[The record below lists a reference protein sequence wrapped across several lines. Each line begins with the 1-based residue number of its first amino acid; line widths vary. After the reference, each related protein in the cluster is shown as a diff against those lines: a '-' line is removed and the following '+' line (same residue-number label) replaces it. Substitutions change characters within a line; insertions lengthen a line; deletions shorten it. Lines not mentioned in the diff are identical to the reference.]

1 MVRSDLVVVED
12 LKKYFPIRT
21 GLFKAKGS
29 FVHAVDGVSLII
41 KRGETFGL
49 AGESGCGKSTFARLL
64 LRLIEPTGG
73 KVLFD
78 EVDIFSLSKRE
89 LKKIR
94 RRMGIVFQDP
104 KSSLNPRMTIYNIL
118 KRPLE
123 IHGLGSSKEE
133 KLNMVLEILE
143 KVGLGEEHLNRYP
156 HELSGGQQQRV
167 SIARAII
174 TKPDFVAL
182 DEPTSALDISVQ
194 AQILNLLVKLQRE
207 FKLTYLFITHNLMVM
222 QYVSDRVGI
231 MYLGKVVEVLNTREE
246 LNMGRVYHP
255 YTAFLMLST
264 PAVDIR
270 ERGRN
275 KIIVPGEVPSPINP
289 PSGCRFHPRCPFA
302 KEECRR
308 KEPPVTEIRKGHY
321 VACHFPSVTEE
332 KLTPYVEKRMESIRK
347 LWRGES

>member
-1 MVRSDLVVVED
+1 MVRDDLIIVKD
-12 LKKYFPIRT
+12 LKKYFPIRA
-21 GLFKAKGS
+21 GLFGTKGV
-29 FVHAVDGVSLII
+29 FVRAVDGVSLTI

-64 LRLIEPTGG
+64 LRLIEPTAG

-78 EVDIFSLSKRE
+78 GIDLFSLSKKE
-89 LKKIR
+89 LRKLR

-123 IHGLGSSKEE
+123 IHGIGSSKEE
-133 KLNMVLEILE
+133 RLNMIIEILE

-174 TKPDFVAL
+174 TKPDFVVL

-207 FKLTYLFITHNLMVM
+207 FKLTYLFITHNLMVL
-222 QYVSDRVGI
+222 QYISDRVGI
-231 MYLGKVVEVLNTREE
+231 MYLGKVVEIMNTRDE
-246 LNMGRVYHP
+246 LNLGKVYHP
-255 YTAFLMLST
+255 YTAFLMLSI

-270 ERGRN
+270 ERRRD
-275 KIIVPGEVPSPINP
+275 KIIVPGEVPSSINP
-289 PSGCRFHPRCPFA
+289 PTGCRFHPRCPFA
-302 KEECRR
+302 KEECKS
-308 KEPPVTEIRKGHY
+308 KEPPLLEIRRGHY
-321 VACHFPSVTEE
+321 VACHFPSITEE
-332 KLTPYVEKRMESIRK
+332 KLTPYVEERMESIRR
-347 LWRGES
+347 LLRGGS